1 MTLFIYEHLTSGA
14 LAGEAISPSLL
25 REGDVMLKALCAD
38 LTELDCQIT
47 VMRDSRLPALA
58 DPTGRISVLPV
69 NSLQEYRHIWQQS
82 LQRYDQFLMI
92 APETDGLLEQL
103 VSELDLLN
111 KAHLGC
117 SASVIALC
125 SDKLKCSR
133 WLHENAFLSPE
144 TFAATEWIRAIDIDK
159 QADWIIKPRD
169 GAGCEQTFKL
179 PTQAAISYLKSRPA
193 SELETCIIQP
203 FIEGTALSLSL
214 FVTAQELHVLSVN
227 RQHIDESEHQL
238 QLVHCEAGRDD
249 LIEPAAVSRLT
260 QQIHAT
266 MPGLW
271 GFVGIDLIQTS
282 DALWLIEI
290 NPRLTV
296 SYAEP
301 ALRQQANPARHL
313 KPFLK
318 ED

>member
-1 MTLFIYEHLTSGA
+1 
-14 LAGEAISPSLL
+14 
-25 REGDVMLKALCAD
+25 MLKALCHD
-38 LTELDCQIT
+38 LAALDCELT
-47 VMRDSRLPALA
+47 VMRDSRLPALK

-69 NSLQEYRHIWQQS
+69 NSQQDYRQIWQQS
-82 LQRYDQFLMI
+82 LQQHQQFLVI

-103 VSELDLLN
+103 VNQIEHLQ
-111 KAHLGC
+111 KHHLGC
-117 SASVIALC
+117 TASAIELC
-125 SDKLKCSR
+125 SDKLKCSQ
-133 WLHENAFLSPE
+133 WLNRNAILSPE
-144 TFAATEWIRAIDIDK
+144 TFKASEWMTVIKTDN

-179 PTQAAISYLKSRPA
+179 PTQAAISHLRSRST
-193 SELETCIIQP
+193 SELENCIIQP

-214 FVTAQELHVLSVN
+214 FVTAQEIHVLSVN
-227 RQHIDESEHQL
+227 RQHMDESEHQL
-238 QLVHCEAGRDD
+238 HLAHCEAGRDD
-249 LIEPAAVSRLT
+249 LIESASVSRLT

-266 MPGLW
+266 MPELW
-271 GFVGIDLIQTS
+271 GFVGIDLVQTADS
-282 DALWLIEI
+282 LWLIEV

-301 ALRQQANPARHL
+301 ALRQRANPTRHL